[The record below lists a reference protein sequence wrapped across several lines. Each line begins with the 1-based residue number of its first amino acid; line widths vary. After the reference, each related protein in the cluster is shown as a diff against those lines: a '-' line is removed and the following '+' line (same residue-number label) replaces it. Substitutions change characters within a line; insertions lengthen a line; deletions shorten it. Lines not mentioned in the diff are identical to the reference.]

1 MNDFKNLNKQR
12 QTLLKIKIDGFIE
25 AAILAA
31 KTNNVG
37 LSEAVFLTTQ
47 GLIREMAAQS
57 IEKDRARILLDAA
70 FKSAFPESRARV
82 ATH

>member
-12 QTLLKIKIDGFIE
+12 QTLLKIKIDGYIE

-31 KTNNVG
+31 KTNNIG

-57 IEKDRARILLDAA
+57 IENDKARLLMDAA
-70 FKSAFPESRARV
+70 FKSAFPEHHARV

>member
-12 QTLLKIKIDGFIE
+12 QTLLKIKIDGYIE

-31 KTNNVG
+31 KTNNIG
-37 LSEAVFLTTQ
+37 LSEAVVLTTQ
-47 GLIREMAAQS
+47 GLIREMASQS
-57 IEKDRARILLDAA
+57 IEKDRARFLLEAA
-70 FKSAFPESRARV
+70 LTSAFPDNCARV

>member
-12 QTLLKIKIDGFIE
+12 QTLLKIKIDGYIE

-31 KTNNVG
+31 KTNNIG
-37 LSEAVFLTTQ
+37 LSEAVVLTTQ

-57 IEKDRARILLDAA
+57 IEKDRARILLNAA
-70 FKSAFPESRARV
+70 LKSAFPDNCARV